1 MHPALRKGERST
13 FYKNTPHFLQ
23 NPPFHFLPVG
33 LMCVQAYD
41 VAEVLGGCVGPLTC
55 VVTHRHTAAAAAAA
69 ASSTL
74 DVTADS
80 VQLSLV
86 QLPP

>member
-1 MHPALRKGERST
+1 MHPALRKGPLFT
-13 FYKNTPHFLQ
+13 KTPHIFYK

-69 ASSTL
+69 SSTL